1 MSDIR
6 ESSPYN
12 PCKNREHDVWLYKR
26 IDSFQQKRPEIRVS
40 FFGEDH
46 ATQKEKQWYM
56 ESINKSIAP
65 ITKPNV
71 APNYQE
77 HAKGL
82 GKVYIV

>member
-1 MSDIR
+1 MYGFIS
-6 ESSPYN
+6 ESTLFNKKDLKSGY
-12 PCKNREHDVWLYKR
+12 L
-26 IDSFQQKRPEIRVS
+26 